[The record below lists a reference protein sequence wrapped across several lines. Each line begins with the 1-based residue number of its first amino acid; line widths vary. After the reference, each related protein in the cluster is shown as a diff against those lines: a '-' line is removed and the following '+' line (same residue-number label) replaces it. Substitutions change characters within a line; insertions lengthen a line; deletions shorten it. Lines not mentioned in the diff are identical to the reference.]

1 MSINIEAKILLSIYI
16 EAEVL
21 VIFIQTGTYWICG
34 MNLDFPH
41 EYDFDCLHLSIA
53 LLGSVHTV
61 DQVDEG
67 SLL

>member
-1 MSINIEAKILLSIYI
+1 MSINIEAEIS
-16 EAEVL
+16 
-21 VIFIQTGTYWICG
+21 VIFILTGTHW
-34 MNLDFPH
+34 NESADSDLNFPH

-53 LLGSVHTV
+53 LLVSVHTV